1 MNALEPANRP
11 STMSVSVIIPTFNR
25 ADLLRETIEAVLAQ
39 TRKPDEIL
47 IINDG
52 SEDHTTDIAAAFGDQ
67 VSLISKPNSGK
78 ADSLNQAIAA
88 STGSHIWIVD
98 DDDLPRAEALA
109 ILTKLL
115 AANTGAQI
123 AYGRHIRFS
132 QDTPGGE
139 KTYQETGYWDTRGPE
154 HFLIATLEDF
164 FVHQPAMLVAR
175 TLYDQAGPFNTAM
188 IASEDYDMLVR
199 LALHGEA
206 AATDQIIFEQR
217 VHAGVRGQKG
227 HQFAAK
233 DRNAKWI
240 DYDQKIFEAVHANLP
255 LDAYLPKHHADPQS
269 TPSRRQALIQRASI
283 MARKKLWPLAFADLN
298 TISAAP
304 IQTPLTD
311 TERTILR
318 RALLSKYGCD
328 ELFDAPDIRTELQNL
343 AAASPLGRALV
354 RGIGRSLLWHFKTDL
369 TGGHIRRATRAI
381 MTYLALR

>member
-1 MNALEPANRP
+1 MTSSSPPQA
-11 STMSVSVIIPTFNR
+11 STPQAPGPLSVSVIIPTFNR

-52 SEDHTTDIAAAFGDQ
+52 SEDHTIDITAAFGAQ

-98 DDDLPRAEALA
+98 DDDIPRAEALA

-132 QDTPGGE
+132 QDTPGGP

-175 TLYDQAGPFNTAM
+175 ALYDRAGPFNTDM

-199 LALHGEA
+199 LGLHGEA
-206 AATDQIIFEQR
+206 A
-217 VHAGVRGQKG
+217 
-227 HQFAAK
+227 
-233 DRNAKWI
+233 
-240 DYDQKIFEAVHANLP
+240 
-255 LDAYLPKHHADPQS
+255 
-269 TPSRRQALIQRASI
+269 
-283 MARKKLWPLAFADLN
+283 
-298 TISAAP
+298 
-304 IQTPLTD
+304 
-311 TERTILR
+311 
-318 RALLSKYGCD
+318 
-328 ELFDAPDIRTELQNL
+328 
-343 AAASPLGRALV
+343 
-354 RGIGRSLLWHFKTDL
+354 
-369 TGGHIRRATRAI
+369 
-381 MTYLALR
+381 